1 MILKLVIIHALY
13 EQRDSA
19 LLLLTRSQG
28 SSLEGAVDEL
38 IRVVTIHY
46 RMLADAMTEKLGM
59 EPLEESFVHWISH
72 MQIDTFIYMITH
84 IEKEEEALRYIQQ
97 ATHYMVNGWY
107 GMFRSLGN
115 DRT

>member
-1 MILKLVIIHALY
+1 
-13 EQRDSA
+13 
-19 LLLLTRSQG
+19 
-28 SSLEGAVDEL
+28 
-38 IRVVTIHY
+38 
-46 RMLADAMTEKLGM
+46 M
-59 EPLEESFVHWISH
+59 EPLEESSYIGYP
-72 MQIDTFIYMITH
+72 IADRYIYYMLTH

>member
-1 MILKLVIIHALY
+1 
-13 EQRDSA
+13 
-19 LLLLTRSQG
+19 
-28 SSLEGAVDEL
+28 
-38 IRVVTIHY
+38 
-46 RMLADAMTEKLGM
+46 
-59 EPLEESFVHWISH
+59 
-72 MQIDTFIYMITH
+72 MITH